1 MFVSIFLLWLCFF
14 FVLFQSKLWRPK
26 NFPPGPL
33 SLPVLGNLLHL
44 NLKNPLV
51 DFEKVNGKLSSPC
64 MEGSIPNPAPLNC
77 MLAARKE
84 AED

>member
-14 FVLFQSKLWRPK
+14 FILFQFKLWRPK

-44 NLKNPLV
+44 NLKNPLP
-51 DFEKVNGKLSSPC
+51 KTPLLGKTDSQ
-64 MEGSIPNPAPLNC
+64 LNSLLC
-77 MLAARKE
+77 A
-84 AED
+84 D

>member
-14 FVLFQSKLWRPK
+14 FILFQFKLWRPK

-44 NLKNPLV
+44 NLKNPLTNAK
-51 DFEKVNGKLSSPC
+51 FKHGSSIY
-64 MEGSIPNPAPLNC
+64 MT
-77 MLAARKE
+77 K
-84 AED
+84 